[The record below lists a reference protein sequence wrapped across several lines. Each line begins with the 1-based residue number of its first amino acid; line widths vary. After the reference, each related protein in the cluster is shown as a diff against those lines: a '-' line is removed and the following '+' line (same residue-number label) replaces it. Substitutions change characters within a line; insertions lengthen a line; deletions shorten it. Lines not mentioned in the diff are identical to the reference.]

1 MMEKEKTYFLYDGK
15 AKMCLF
21 TNGKNCTDK
30 HNNCNYFN
38 HITEFSNYS
47 LESLNCVFIWH
58 TKMYHNQ
65 LQ

>member
-30 HNNCNYFN
+30 DNINCNYF
-38 HITEFSNYS
+38 I
-47 LESLNCVFIWH
+47 I
-58 TKMYHNQ
+58 
-65 LQ
+65 LQNLVTTHWSH